1 MARGRTAKR
10 KTSAQLKAMPLKTG
24 SRRTVRG
31 KPKPRAR
38 PAPGTSAADHTTS
51 PPRIEFPRLY
61 NAAVDLIEPNLAAG
75 RGKRTA
81 FIDDRGSYTYAA
93 LARHVNRCGNA
104 LARLGL
110 GMEQRAMLILLDTID
125 FPGVFLGAMKL
136 GAVPIPV
143 NTLLTA
149 DDYAFML
156 RDSRARVLI
165 VSAPLFDKVKPAL
178 ANQPWLETVVI
189 AGGEVA
195 GHKSLARLVAKA
207 SDRLEPVATTGDD
220 VAFWL
225 YSSGSTGTPKGAVHV
240 HTSLVTTAELYARPT
255 LCLREDDVVFSAAK
269 LFFAYGLG
277 NALTFPMRAGATA
290 VLMAER
296 PTPQSVCRILT
307 QHRPTVFYGVPTLYA
322 ALLASN
328 ELPATGEHRLRAC
341 VSAGEALP
349 EELGQRW
356 AKRTG
361 VDIYDGIG
369 STEMLHIFLSNGPK
383 DLRYGTTGKAVPGY
397 ELRLIDEGGL
407 PVKPG
412 EVGELLVSGPS
423 SAAYYWNNRARSRST
438 FHGEWT
444 RTGDKYVVS
453 EDGFYT
459 YCGRT
464 DDMLKVGGI
473 YVSPFEVEA
482 ALVTHPAVLEAA
494 VIGVEDENRLIKPK
508 AYIVLKSGQAA
519 ANGLDDELKQHVRE
533 RLAPYKY
540 PRWVEFVSELPKTA
554 TGKIQRFKL
563 RQREAERAKPA

>member
-1 MARGRTAKR
+1 MARSRTAKKKSAASL
-10 KTSAQLKAMPLKTG
+10 KTSSRTTVAKA
-24 SRRTVRG
+24 
-31 KPKPRAR
+31 KPRLTA
-38 PAPGTSAADHTTS
+38 GYSSADHTSS
-51 PPRIEFPRLY
+51 PPRLEFPRLY
-61 NAAVDLIEPNLAAG
+61 NAAADLIDPNLAAG
-75 RGKRTA
+75 RGKRIA
-81 FIDDRGSYTYAA
+81 VIDDRGSYTYAA

-104 LARLGL
+104 LAGLGL
-110 GMEQRAMLILLDTID
+110 GMEQRAMLIMLDTID

-136 GAVPIPV
+136 GAVPVPV

-156 RDSRARVLI
+156 RDSRARVLV
-165 VSAPLFDKVKPAL
+165 VSAALFDKVKPAL
-178 ANQPWLETVVI
+178 ADQPWLEAVVI
-189 AGGEVA
+189 SGGEVP

-207 SDRLEPVATTGDD
+207 SDRLDPAATTGDD

-240 HTSLVTTAELYARPT
+240 HSSLVTTAELYARPILGLT
-255 LCLREDDVVFSAAK
+255 ESDVVFSAAK

-277 NALTFPMRAGATA
+277 NALTFPFRAGGTA

-296 PTPQSVCRILT
+296 PTPQSVCRILK

-322 ALLASN
+322 SLLASG
-328 ELPATGEHRLRAC
+328 ELPRRGEHALRAC

-356 AKRTG
+356 ADTVG

-369 STEMLHIFLSNGPK
+369 STEMLHIFLSNGPRA
-383 DLRYGTTGKAVPGY
+383 LRYGTTGKAVPGY
-397 ELRLIDEGGL
+397 ELKLVDETGQ

-412 EVGELLVSGPS
+412 EVGELLVNGPS
-423 SAAYYWNNRARSRST
+423 SAVVYWNNRLRTRGT
-438 FHGEWT
+438 FQGEWT
-444 RTGDKYVVS
+444 RTGDKYLMS

-494 VIGVEDENRLIKPK
+494 VIGVADDSRLIKPK
-508 AYIVLKSGQAA
+508 AYIVLKAGQAA
-519 ANGLDDELKQHVRE
+519 ATGLDDELKQHVRD

-540 PRWVEFVSELPKTA
+540 PRWIEFVADLPKTA

>member
-1 MARGRTAKR
+1 MARRASRVR
-10 KTSAQLKAMPLKTG
+10 KTVRKSARKKKAAAGLRASATVIRSDKPAQPG
-24 SRRTVRG
+24 YSRVD
-31 KPKPRAR
+31 RAV
-38 PAPGTSAADHTTS
+38 S
-51 PPRIEFPRLY
+51 PPHIEFPRAY
-61 NAAVDLIEPNLAAG
+61 NAAADLIEPNLFAG
-75 RGKRTA
+75 NGKRIA
-81 FIDDRGSYTYAA
+81 VIDDNNSYTYAD

-104 LARLGL
+104 LKALGH

-125 FPGVFLGAMKL
+125 FPALFLGAIKI
-136 GAVPIPV
+136 GAVPVPV

-156 RDSRARVLI
+156 RDSRARVLV

-178 ANQPWLETVVI
+178 KDQPWLETVI
-189 AGGEVA
+189 IQGGEAA
-195 GHKSLARLVAKA
+195 GCKSLDKLLAKA
-207 SDRLEPVATTGDD
+207 SDRLDAAATTCDD
-220 VAFWL
+220 PAFWL

-240 HTSLVTTAELYARPT
+240 HSNLITTAELYAQPT
-255 LCLREDDVVFSAAK
+255 LALTENDVVFSAAK

-277 NALTFPMRAGATA
+277 NALTFPFRAGATA

-296 PTPQSVCRILT
+296 PTPQSVCRILK

-356 AKRTG
+356 SKRTG

-369 STEMLHIFLSNGPK
+369 STEMLHIFLSNGPAA
-383 DLRYGTTGKAVPGY
+383 LRYGTTGKAVPGY
-397 ELRLIDEGGL
+397 QLKLVDDHGQ

-423 SAAYYWNNRARSRST
+423 SAAFYWNNRARSRNT
-438 FHGEWT
+438 FQGEWT

-494 VIGVEDENRLIKPK
+494 VIGIEDENRLIKPK
-508 AYIVLKSGQAA
+508 AYIVLKAA
-519 ANGLDDELKQHVRE
+519 DTAPTGLGEELQQHVRD

-540 PRWVEFVSELPKTA
+540 PRWIEFVPDLPKTA

-563 RQREAERAKPA
+563 RQREAQRHPAA